1 MNGYAK
7 VEMEYE
13 RARESAGEP
22 CEPTVIRAEKEYEP
36 DGYSMN
42 DDIKEFPVYKLLYG
56 AKF

>member
-1 MNGYAK
+1 
-7 VEMEYE
+7 MEYE